1 MTARLDTRTW
11 TWSNVAPMTYG
22 ARFAGVAVLLPGLDK
37 VLAFGGL
44 RPRTDQATDT
54 AEILD
59 LNSATPQW
67 RPIAPMHHER
77 LYQNAVLLP
86 DGDVLA
92 VGGGLAKRFV
102 GPVYSAELFDTET
115 ETWLE
120 MAAQTAPRVYHS
132 TAVLLPDGR
141 VLSAGQ
147 NDGDLQ
153 TTAEI
158 YSPPYLF
165 RGPRPRIT
173 SAPARAPYDAQIS
186 IESPEAADIARV
198 ALVRP
203 SSVTHSVDFDQ
214 RFVDLPFTKSAGTLI
229 ARAPRTS
236 SEAPPGMY
244 MLFVVDGDGVPSV
257 AKWVK
262 IGFAG

>member
-1 MTARLDTRTW
+1 
-11 TWSNVAPMTYG
+11 
-22 ARFAGVAVLLPGLDK
+22 
-37 VLAFGGL
+37 
-44 RPRTDQATDT
+44 
-54 AEILD
+54 
-59 LNSATPQW
+59 
-67 RPIAPMHHER
+67 
-77 LYQNAVLLP
+77 
-86 DGDVLA
+86 VLA
-92 VGGGLAKRFV
+92 VGGGLAKRYV

-115 ETWLE
+115 ETWQE

-165 RGPRPRIT
+165 RGPRPTIS
-173 SAPARAPYDAQIS
+173 SAPARARYDAQIS
-186 IESPEAADIARV
+186 IETPDAADIDRV
-198 ALVRP
+198 ALIRAG
-203 SSVTHSVDFDQ
+203 SVTHSVNFDQ
-214 RFVDLPFTKSAGTLI
+214 RYVDLPFTTGPGGLSARVPPT
-229 ARAPRTS
+229 AA
-236 SEAPPGMY
+236 EAPPGMY